1 LELAHRG
8 QEINK
13 PQDLIKDPWV
23 LEFLDLPEAHQL
35 TETRL
40 EKALID
46 NLQDFLLECN
56 CSPPIKNIFKKI
68 VKTLDKFFGYRF
80 YFSSIGFKK
89 SLGTI

>member
-1 LELAHRG
+1 VFAPAVPAENKPKSL
-8 QEINK
+8 INK
-13 PQDLIKDPWV
+13 AFDENTLRKG
-23 LEFLDLPEAHQL
+23 
-35 TETRL
+35 
-40 EKALID
+40 
-46 NLQDFLLECN
+46 N